1 MYWEYLLIVMN
12 QIPKVAIH
20 RAGPALVDL
29 DTNCVIFETGIK
41 LVDALGRPIDGQGD
55 IVIALLNIITTRC
68 ITISL
73 TQSISNRNGT

>member
-20 RAGPALVDL
+20 RAGPGLVDL

-41 LVDALGRPIDGQGD
+41 VVDALGRPIDGQGD
-55 IVIALLNIITTRC
+55 IYR
-68 ITISL
+68 SL
-73 TQSISNRNGT
+73 EEVYMIQEVCLSI